1 MPEDSPV
8 PITIDRISFTY
19 PTGITALQNV
29 SLRIEPGES
38 VAIVGENGAGKTTLA
53 RHINGLLRPNQG
65 RVLIGD
71 WDTTEYTTAKIARRV
86 GYSFQNPDEQIFART
101 VRTEVAFGPRNLGF
115 GDAEIEKTVDESLAL
130 VGLLDEMDHHPY
142 DLQLAERKL
151 LALAGTLAMRTPII
165 ILDEPTT
172 GQDMRSVQR
181 IGTIIEALKEQ
192 GRTVLTISHDLD
204 FCAEHFTRVIVMAG
218 GRVIADGPARDV
230 LSQAD
235 VLAQALVD
243 PPQIVRL
250 AAAMGFASTPLTVN
264 EFVDLLKDK
273 K

>member
-1 MPEDSPV
+1 MPESSPV
-8 PITIDRISFTY
+8 PITIEQVNFTY
-19 PTGITALQNV
+19 PTGIQALGDV
-29 SLRIEPGES
+29 SLSIMPGEA

-53 RHINGLLRPNQG
+53 RHINGLLRPTTG
-65 RVLIGD
+65 YVLIGD
-71 WDTTEYTTAKIARRV
+71 WNTAEVTTAKIARRV

-101 VRTEVAFGPRNLGF
+101 VRTEVEFGPRNLGF
-115 GDAEIEKTVDESLAL
+115 SDAEIEKTVDESLAL

-151 LALAGTLAMRTPII
+151 LALAGTLAMRTSII

-172 GQDMRSVQR
+172 GQDMRGVQR
-181 IGTIIEALKEQ
+181 IGTIIEALKEH
-192 GRTVLTISHDLD
+192 GRTVVTISHDLD
-204 FCAEHFTRVIVMAG
+204 FCAEHFGRVVVMAG
-218 GRVIADGPARDV
+218 GHIIADGPARDV

-250 AAAMGFASTPLTVN
+250 AAALGLRSTPLTVD
-264 EFVDLLKDK
+264 EFVETQKIK